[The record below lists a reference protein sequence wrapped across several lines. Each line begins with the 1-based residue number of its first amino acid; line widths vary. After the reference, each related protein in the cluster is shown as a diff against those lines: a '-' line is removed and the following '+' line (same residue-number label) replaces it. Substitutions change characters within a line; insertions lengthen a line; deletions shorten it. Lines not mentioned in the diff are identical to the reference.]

1 MKMTKTS
8 ALEYSGCFLRE
19 ERSELHSWCYSRV
32 PQRKNWL
39 GAKNTFT
46 RQALLDLERCGV

>member
-1 MKMTKTS
+1 MTS